1 MLIGLTIRDI
11 VLIDRL
17 QLPVP
22 VGLSVLSGET
32 GAGKSI
38 LLDSLGLATGQRG
51 ERELV
56 RHGAEQGVVIA
67 EFSLPTDLPLWAL
80 LEEQGLDYEAG
91 ELILKRTLSSEGRS
105 RAFVNDQPVSIGLL
119 RQLGEMLV
127 EIHGQHDERGLL
139 NPAGHRAMLDEYGAY
154 RSEQNAVARSYE
166 KLVALREELRTEEEK
181 LSEAQKDEEYIRY
194 NLEELETLDPREGE
208 EEELSEQRAHM
219 MKGEKLSDGLNE
231 VLSDLLNDKGAD
243 ASLRGALRKLERMAD
258 QAEGMLEG
266 VVQALDRAAIEAG
279 EAIAGLEQVVRDL
292 EFDPQDLEHSEERLF
307 ALRAAAR
314 KHSCQVDQLAALK
327 DDFTERLRALEFGDE
342 EIRRLTGEVRQAE
355 ETFRQAVHALSE
367 ARQKAAARLDKLVN
381 AELPPLKLEKAKFR
395 TTLTPLPE
403 QDWNASGGEKVE
415 FEISTNPGAPFAGL
429 IKIASGGELSRFIL
443 ALKVVLATENTVPTL
458 IFDEIDRGV
467 GGAVADAVGERLK
480 RLSDHAQIMVITH
493 SPQVAARGNSHW
505 LIQKR
510 QAEGAEQVNTTIT
523 ALDEAARCEEIARM
537 LAGATVTDEARAAA
551 KSLMQG

>member
-1 MLIGLTIRDI
+1 MLIGITIRDI

-17 QLPVP
+17 QIPVP
-22 VGLSVLSGET
+22 GGLSVLSGET

-51 ERELV
+51 ERDLV
-56 RHGAEQGVVIA
+56 RHGSEQGTVIA
-67 EFSLPTDLPLWAL
+67 EFSLPEDLSIWSV
-80 LEEQGLDYEAG
+80 LEDQGLEYEPG
-91 ELILKRTLSSEGRS
+91 ELILKRTLSRDGRS

-139 NPAGHRAMLDEYGAY
+139 NPAGHRLMLDDYGNY
-154 RSEQNAVARSYE
+154 RNKLEDVSSSYS
-166 KLVALREELRTEEEK
+166 KLTGLRRLLQEEEDK
-181 LSEAQKDEEYIRY
+181 LSEARRDEEYIRY
-194 NLEELETLDPREGE
+194 NLEELDSLAPQEGE
-208 EEELSEQRAHM
+208 EEELSERRAHM

-231 VLSDLLNDKGAD
+231 VLSDLLDDKGAD
-243 ASLRGALRKLERMAD
+243 ASLRGALRRLERMAESD
-258 QAEGMLEG
+258 GLLES
-266 VVQALDRAAIEAG
+266 VVQSLDRAAIETA
-279 EAIAGLEQVVRDL
+279 EAIARLEQTLRDL

-307 ALRAAAR
+307 SLRAAAR
-314 KHSCQVDQLAALK
+314 KHNCQVDQLAALR
-327 DDFTERLRALEFGDE
+327 DDFAERLRALEFGDE

-355 ETFRQAVHALSE
+355 ERFRQAVGVLSD
-367 ARQKAAARLDKLVN
+367 ARRKAAARLDELVN

-403 QDWNASGGEKVE
+403 EEWGAQGGEKVE

-429 IKIASGGELSRFIL
+429 IRIASGGELSRFML
-443 ALKVVLATENTVPTL
+443 ALKVVLASENTVPTL

-480 RLSDHAQIMVITH
+480 RLSEHAQIMVITH

-505 LIQKR
+505 LIAKS
-510 QAEGAEQVNTTIT
+510 QAGEAGQMNTTIT
-523 ALDEAARCEEIARM
+523 ALDAEARREEIARM

>member
-17 QLPVP
+17 QIPVP
-22 VGLSVLSGET
+22 EGLSVLSGET

-67 EFSLPTDLPLWAL
+67 EFSLPADLPLWSL
-80 LEEQGLDYEAG
+80 LEEQGLDYEPG
-91 ELILKRTLSSEGRS
+91 ELILKRTLSGEGRS

-139 NPAGHRAMLDEYGAY
+139 NPAGHRAMLDEYGNY
-154 RSEQNAVARSYE
+154 RKELAAVAGTYE
-166 KLVALREELRTEEEK
+166 KLVSLKEELRAEQDK
-181 LSEAQKDEEYIRY
+181 MAEAQRDEEYIRY
-194 NLEELETLDPREGE
+194 NLEELETLDPQEGE
-208 EEELSEQRAHM
+208 EEELSERRAHM

-243 ASLRGALRKLERMAD
+243 ASLRGALRRLERMAD
-258 QAEGMLEG
+258 QSEGLLES
-266 VVQALDRAAIEAG
+266 VVQSLDRAAIETA

-327 DDFTERLRALEFGDE
+327 EDFAARLRALEFGDE
-342 EIRRLTGEVRQAE
+342 EIRRLTAEVRQAE
-355 ETFRQAVHALSE
+355 EAFRQAVGALSE
-367 ARQKAAARLDKLVN
+367 ARHKAADRLDKLVN

-395 TTLTPLPE
+395 TTLTPMAE
-403 QDWNASGGEKVE
+403 EDWNASGGEKVE

-480 RLSDHAQIMVITH
+480 RLSEHAQIMVITH

-510 QAEGAEQVNTTIT
+510 QLGAAEQMNTTIT
-523 ALDEAARCEEIARM
+523 ALDEEARREEIARM

-551 KSLMQG
+551 ASLMQG

>member
-17 QLPVP
+17 QIPVP
-22 VGLSVLSGET
+22 DGLSVLSGET

-56 RHGAEQGVVIA
+56 RHGAEQGTVIA
-67 EFSLPTDLPLWAL
+67 EFSLSTDLSLWSIL
-80 LEEQGLDYEAG
+80 DEQGLDYEPG

-139 NPAGHRAMLDEYGAY
+139 NPAGHRAMLDEYGRY
-154 RSEQNAVARSYE
+154 GKELRAVADSYGR
-166 KLVALREELRTEEEK
+166 LVRLKADLQAEEDK
-181 LSEAQKDEEYIRY
+181 LSDARRDEEYIRY
-194 NLEELETLDPREGE
+194 NLEELETLEPRQGE

-243 ASLRGALRKLERMAD
+243 ASLRGALRRLERMAEND
-258 QAEGMLEG
+258 GLLES
-266 VVQALDRAAIEAG
+266 VVQSLDRAAIETA
-279 EAIAGLEQVVRDL
+279 EAISGLEQTLRDL

-314 KHSCQVDQLAALK
+314 KHNCQVDQLAALK
-327 DDFTERLRALEFGDE
+327 EEFAERLRALEFGDE
-342 EIRRLTGEVRQAE
+342 EVRRLTGEVRQAE
-355 ETFRQAVHALSE
+355 EAFHQAVEALST
-367 ARQKAAARLDKLVN
+367 ARLKAAAKLDELVN

-395 TTLTPLPE
+395 TTLTPLPKE
-403 QDWNASGGEKVE
+403 DWGMSGGEKVE

-443 ALKVVLATENTVPTL
+443 ALKVVLAAENTVPTL

-480 RLSDHAQIMVITH
+480 RLSEHAQIMVITH

-505 LIQKR
+505 LIRKSQTDENDR
-510 QAEGAEQVNTTIT
+510 MNTTIT
-523 ALDEAARCEEIARM
+523 ALDQSARREEIARM

-551 KSLMQG
+551 ESLMQG